1 MNSFVDAHT
10 PSESPEAS
18 SSESSTGGDWESGEL
33 FKTNEHVDWP
43 KQRTV
48 TFSKQ
53 KLAIDKSNTSATATS
68 LTSTTTSTANAKLS
82 QHHFKSRTNSIK
94 ILNGNKDIVRKMRWL
109 SNMRSDP
116 DFRET
121 FIKSVNI
128 QPRQSIDSV
137 EMDYYSTI
145 CDNQL
150 SLGSPYKSPTDM
162 NKLLHGSRPG
172 DFKPANQSP
181 LNHQHENRDR
191 RPELK
196 ATDSNDNAP
205 PASAKPASADRN
217 TVLVVAKPIESQSI
231 GFKVVGSPS
240 ANASARHCCDES
252 ADSSSSG
259 TNRLPTD
266 RSKRKEAKSPPRRD
280 KSNPLNARKIPFMK
294 IKNDGKKNAAAK
306 KLPNIKLCA
315 TLDSTA
321 SSACSSASSSP
332 LALVPTANSTDSE
345 TLSAKSMSIDAGN
358 DSIKSDATAG
368 AAKRNNRYPPFTF
381 REFREELRSVMRQNS
396 IKKF

>member
-33 FKTNEHVDWP
+33 FKTNEHVEWP

-82 QHHFKSRTNSIK
+82 QHHFKSKTNSIK
-94 ILNGNKDIVRKMRWL
+94 ILNSNKDIVRKMRWL

-150 SLGSPYKSPTDM
+150 SLGSPYKSPADM
-162 NKLLHGSRPG
+162 NKLLSGSRPS

-181 LNHQHENRDR
+181 LNHQHKNRDR
-191 RPELK
+191 RP
-196 ATDSNDNAP
+196 DSNDDAP
-205 PASAKPASADRN
+205 HASAKPTNTDRN

-231 GFKVVGSPS
+231 GFKVVGNPS
-240 ANASARHCCDES
+240 ANASARHCCNEGAES
-252 ADSSSSG
+252 SCSG
-259 TNRLPTD
+259 TNRLQTD
-266 RSKRKEAKSPPRRD
+266 RSKRKDAKSPPRRD
-280 KSNPLNARKIPFMK
+280 KSNSLNPRKIPFMK

-306 KLPNIKLCA
+306 KLPNIDVCA

-358 DSIKSDATAG
+358 ESIKSNASAG